1 MAIADK
7 ISVKVAYA
15 SSKGRIIFK
24 WIFVLS
30 WNESSLIQNSRQR
43 RWEKRRKETS
53 FNDEDSI
60 TKQLQQLDLVHAV
73 NPEGCYGKFKGPTR
87 CYIKSPNKSR

>member
-1 MAIADK
+1 MQAAR
-7 ISVKVAYA
+7 VELF
-15 SSKGRIIFK
+15 FK

-60 TKQLQQLDLVHAV
+60 TKQLQQLDLVQLS
-73 NPEGCYGKFKGPTR
+73 N
-87 CYIKSPNKSR
+87 S